1 MIDDTS
7 MMYVKYNMK
16 IDFIT
21 IVFHNKIE
29 YELLKLQALSFAYVD
44 VTLIH
49 RILIVFNDVTQYK
62 GFFNDFFFK
71 EIMPY
76 YPDSHKSMIQIMHL
90 NELNLK
96 IKYSDWF
103 TQQAIKIIISKKIKT
118 KYYITL
124 DAKNHFIKN
133 INSSFFFNEN
143 KKPILYY
150 NVMEEEMLS
159 YYKNCVQYF
168 NVKYHY
174 ESNNPKCIPQTMTP
188 YLLITQEC
196 KEFIEYIEKR
206 EKNTFWDFFLE
217 TQTYTEFYLY
227 FTYLQ
232 FKKRHTLYHLES
244 TKLMPLLTIG
254 PQNPDTCIY
263 NRWEHKLEIMQMNE
277 ILVMAFH
284 RESIYVLNNEY
295 KENILPF
302 YKNIYGA
309 EGEKI
314 IKSILS
320 L

>member
-62 GFFNDFFFK
+62 GFFNDFFK

-96 IKYSDWF
+96 IKCSDWF

-124 DAKNHFIKN
+124 DAKNHFIEN
-133 INSSFFFNEN
+133 IKLFQKIITNYHIDLVEIIDESQITEENEFMSKIQSFF
-143 KKPILYY
+143 K
-150 NVMEEEMLS
+150 
-159 YYKNCVQYF
+159 
-168 NVKYHY
+168 
-174 ESNNPKCIPQTMTP
+174 T
-188 YLLITQEC
+188 
-196 KEFIEYIEKR
+196 
-206 EKNTFWDFFLE
+206 
-217 TQTYTEFYLY
+217 
-227 FTYLQ
+227 
-232 FKKRHTLYHLES
+232 
-244 TKLMPLLTIG
+244 
-254 PQNPDTCIY
+254 
-263 NRWEHKLEIMQMNE
+263 
-277 ILVMAFH
+277 
-284 RESIYVLNNEY
+284 
-295 KENILPF
+295 
-302 YKNIYGA
+302 
-309 EGEKI
+309 
-314 IKSILS
+314 
-320 L
+320 